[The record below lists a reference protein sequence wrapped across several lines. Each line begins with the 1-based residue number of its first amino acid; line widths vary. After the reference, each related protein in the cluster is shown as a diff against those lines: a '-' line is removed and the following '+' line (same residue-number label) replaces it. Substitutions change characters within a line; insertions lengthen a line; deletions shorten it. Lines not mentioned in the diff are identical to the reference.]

1 MPKIFIRQCIKG
13 QSESLRNIPKTF
25 FLGCCCNLML
35 LDGIQKAL
43 FLLLKV
49 SGQMMLVFFDI
60 ILCLVMDF
68 SALDWKHSCCCCCCS
83 ANIWMHLSIWL
94 RIALFHFWN
103 CGPCASTFWWLWIKF
118 TPFVEL
124 YWVVFCGQ
132 DLSLVWFH

>member
-83 ANIWMHLSIWL
+83 AHIWMHLSIWL
-94 RIALFHFWN
+94 RIFFIFGIVAHAPVHFDGFGLNLPLLSN
-103 CGPCASTFWWLWIKF
+103 CTEWFSVGRTFR
-118 TPFVEL
+118 
-124 YWVVFCGQ
+124 
-132 DLSLVWFH
+132 